1 MSAEVGSGKNI
12 DAKREEFRKYLEKE
26 GVLEYL
32 TKQLVKLY
40 EETDK
45 PSSALDYLKNS
56 CSGKDGEDSKLKIEL
71 LEKENQQLKEK
82 NKALENER
90 DTLQLKVKELELPA
104 LLKEEDVVTE
114 NSPQTEVLTSE
125 DLGVIELGL
134 AGSLEKD
141 VLTSEKKDSE
151 ELEEDIVTENPSKE
165 DAITNEKKDSEEL
178 EEDVATENPPNRD
191 ALTSEKMDSEEL
203 EEDGVTEN
211 PSQEDALTNEKMDSE
226 ELEEPSKEA

>member
-1 MSAEVGSGKNI
+1 MGGKNI

-45 PSSALDYLKNS
+45 PTSALDYLKNS

-82 NKALENER
+82 NKALESER

-104 LLKEEDVVTE
+104 LLKEEDVITENAPKTEVLTNEKKNSEELEEDIVTEKPSKEDAMEEDVVTE
-114 NSPQTEVLTSE
+114 NSPET
-125 DLGVIELGL
+125 
-134 AGSLEKD
+134 D

-151 ELEEDIVTENPSKE
+151 ELEEDMVTENPSKE
-165 DAITNEKKDSEEL
+165 DAITDE
-178 EEDVATENPPNRD
+178 
-191 ALTSEKMDSEEL
+191 
-203 EEDGVTEN
+203 
-211 PSQEDALTNEKMDSE
+211 
-226 ELEEPSKEA
+226 